1 MPSAEPPSPGKAGSA
16 GQDPPR
22 RASRG
27 TAWLLLGLLA
37 AAVIVA
43 IVAMLGWNS
52 AITRADQQTSKAA
65 EAQAAEAQ
73 AAAAQATVLQQQVAS
88 LQRELASSKERGQAL
103 QSQAATAASELA
115 QAQAKAAESNAAE
128 ARAMAAEKAAAEA
141 EHARVEAQA
150 RVDAL
155 EPAAR
160 TADQRPPAGVVPA
173 APASS
178 PPAVPPAAVADGAS
192 PALPLPGLPA
202 DATARDYLA
211 AARQAIQAGNASEAQ
226 ASLERAETR
235 LLNRA
240 SLAAGPNR
248 PLRHPGVTEIEQALD
263 QLGAS
268 DSEGALA
275 TIDRLL
281 TQQ

>member
-16 GQDPPR
+16 SQNPPQ
-22 RASRG
+22 RASRR
-27 TAWLLLGLLA
+27 TPWLLLGLLA
-37 AAVIVA
+37 AAVTVA
-43 IVAMLGWNS
+43 AVAMLGWNS

-65 EAQAAEAQ
+65 AAQ
-73 AAAAQATVLQQQVAS
+73 AAAAQAAGLQQQVTA
-88 LQRELASSKERGQAL
+88 LQREVASSKEREQAL
-103 QSQAATAASELA
+103 QGQAAAAASELA
-115 QAQAKAAESNAAE
+115 QAHSRAGGFNQAE
-128 ARAMAAEKAAAEA
+128 ARAAAAEKAAAEA
-141 EHARVEAQA
+141 ERSRVEAQA

-155 EPAAR
+155 ELAAR
-160 TADQRPPAGVVPA
+160 TADRRSPAGAVSA
-173 APASS
+173 APAST
-178 PPAVPPAAVADGAS
+178 PPAAPLAAAPAGAS

-202 DATARDYLA
+202 DATARDYLV
-211 AARQAIQAGNASEAQ
+211 AARQAIQAGNAGEAQ

-263 QLGAS
+263 QLGAN
-268 DSEGALA
+268 DTAGALA

-281 TQQ
+281 AQQ

>member
-1 MPSAEPPSPGKAGSA
+1 MPSAEPPSPGKADSA
-16 GQDPPR
+16 GQGSPR
-22 RASRG
+22 RAFRR

-43 IVAMLGWNS
+43 VVAMLGWNS

-65 EAQAAEAQ
+65 AAQVAAAQAAE
-73 AAAAQATVLQQQVAS
+73 LQQQVTA
-88 LQRELASSKERGQAL
+88 LQRELASSKEREQAL
-103 QSQAATAASELA
+103 QGQAATAASELA
-115 QAQAKAAESNAAE
+115 QAQAKTAGSDAAE
-128 ARAMAAEKAAAEA
+128 ARATAAEKTAAEA
-141 EHARVEAQA
+141 ERGRVEAQA

-155 EPAAR
+155 ELAAR
-160 TADQRPPAGVVPA
+160 TADRRPPAGVVPA

-178 PPAVPPAAVADGAS
+178 PPAAPLATVAAGTS

-202 DATARDYLA
+202 DATARDYLV
-211 AARQAIQAGNASEAQ
+211 AARQAIQAGNAAEAQ

-248 PLRHPGVTEIEQALD
+248 PLRHPGVTEIEQILD
-263 QLGAS
+263 QLGAN
-268 DSEGALA
+268 DSPSALA
-275 TIDRLL
+275 TVDRLL
-281 TQQ
+281 AQQ